1 MAISSEKKISKTKSA
16 RGLATQAKIE
26 QSAVSLFLE
35 QGIDA
40 TTTRD
45 IAERAGI
52 SEGAIYR
59 HYESKTDLAFELFRR
74 VHVRLADLLE
84 EAHSAEKTLE
94 GKVRAIVS
102 AYCTVADEDW
112 AAFSYHLRF
121 HHIFLIR
128 YGRKARNPVDVVEAA
143 AQELIEAGEI
153 KGGDKQLV
161 CSMAL
166 GVVFQT
172 AAHLAFGRMKG
183 HLGDHISSF
192 ERGIVAMLRAL

>member
-84 EAHSAEKTLE
+84 EAHSAEKTL
-94 GKVRAIVS
+94 
-102 AYCTVADEDW
+102 
-112 AAFSYHLRF
+112 
-121 HHIFLIR
+121 
-128 YGRKARNPVDVVEAA
+128 
-143 AQELIEAGEI
+143 
-153 KGGDKQLV
+153 
-161 CSMAL
+161 
-166 GVVFQT
+166 
-172 AAHLAFGRMKG
+172 
-183 HLGDHISSF
+183 
-192 ERGIVAMLRAL
+192 